1 MHTILN
7 KKAVFFDLDG
17 TLVDSAKDI
26 HHSLNLALSK
36 NNFAEVTESQVR
48 SWIGR
53 GARVLVECAINHLV
67 KSPTKEQTDTI
78 HQAFLNIYQENV
90 CIHTSIYDGVI
101 ELLDTLK
108 GQGITLVCITNKPE
122 QPALKLLKTLKLYEY
137 FAFVL
142 GGDTLARKKPDP
154 LPLNHAL
161 EKLGLQAND
170 AVMVGDSKFDILAG
184 HNANMQ
190 SIAITYGYNHGE
202 AVTESNPTVVVD
214 NFKELLL

>member
-1 MHTILN
+1 MHPILN
-7 KKAVFFDLDG
+7 KKTVFFDLDG

-36 NNFAEVTESQVR
+36 NNLAEVTEQQVR

-53 GARVLVECAINHLV
+53 GGKVLVEYAV
-67 KSPTKEQTDTI
+67 ASVTDTQNHPETDKVFNNFI
-78 HQAFLNIYQENV
+78 ETYQENV
-90 CIHTSIYDGVI
+90 CIHTTIYDGVL
-101 ELLDTLK
+101 ELLEALK